1 VLGVVLGIGIA
12 SKWIVLAAWAS
23 IVFWLVLRIVL
34 RSLNF
39 DFGPRG
45 WPFLSWPR
53 DEGESTSRIVW
64 PTYLSVA
71 VIALV
76 AIPLS
81 IYVVSWYPFFARGQ
95 FHNLT
100 DLINYQVTSFQY
112 HHNLTATHPYGSPA
126 WSWPFLSRPVLYYAE
141 YTNLGTD
148 VFTGQPLIS
157 RISNLGNPW
166 IWWTSLPCLVAL
178 PYYVIRHRSF
188 PAAVILLGFI
198 SQYLPWFPISRV
210 LFMYHMFGGL
220 IFMVL
225 ALAFVLTQL
234 AQKLRPPNRQLL
246 VAAHLAVAVLFF
258 GYFYPVWTGVPISQS
273 AYFESSGTPPWG
285 PKMWLMNC
293 RNLPASQPQTFC
305 WN

>member
-1 VLGVVLGIGIA
+1 
-12 SKWIVLAAWAS
+12 
-23 IVFWLVLRIVL
+23 
-34 RSLNF
+34 
-39 DFGPRG
+39 
-45 WPFLSWPR
+45 
-53 DEGESTSRIVW
+53 
-64 PTYLSVA
+64 
-71 VIALV
+71 
-76 AIPLS
+76 
-81 IYVVSWYPFFARGQ
+81 
-95 FHNLT
+95 
-100 DLINYQVTSFQY
+100 
-112 HHNLTATHPYGSPA
+112 
-126 WSWPFLSRPVLYYAE
+126 VLYYAE
-141 YTNLGTD
+141 YTNLGAD